1 MSNPVFIALTKRGA
15 KLAASLA
22 SDFNGEWHATRA
34 AAEGAKPTQIIEH
47 VSEHIRDLFLAKR
60 PVVGICASGILIRA
74 VASVMTSKHDDPPL
88 LAMSDDGSVI
98 IPLLGGH
105 HGGNRLAQE
114 LAVKT
119 GGIAAITTAGERAF
133 GIALDE
139 PPAPFVVA
147 DLEQT
152 KTAMLRLIDGKR
164 AKLTVDLPHDLDKRL
179 DAVTK
184 AWRHWLEPIADQ
196 KGELNFCLTL
206 APHATIKADCVFH
219 PQVVT
224 LGLGASRDC
233 PPEEMTELVDK
244 ELAKAKISPKAI
256 KGVYS
261 IDLKADEAAIIK
273 QAERINKRLHLFTA
287 EQLDKETPRLTSP
300 SEIVKREVGCY
311 GVAEGAAL
319 AAVGD
324 SGTLLLPKT
333 RSKNATMAL
342 GLGLSFFS
350 SRKRGKV
357 MLIGIGPGQ
366 SAWRTPEASAM
377 IASADELVGYGFYLN
392 LLGSLAHGKVLREF
406 ALGEEE
412 KRCVYA
418 LEEAG
423 KGKDVA
429 VICSGDAGIYAM
441 GALIYELLAKDKVSQ
456 AAKRSE
462 IITTPGISAL
472 QAAAARSGAILG
484 NDFCAISLSDL
495 LTPYEQI
502 QKRIHAAAQGDF
514 VIAFYNPVSSKRK
527 QAMIKAKEIL
537 LKHRPPNT
545 PVVLAR
551 NLGRDDESITHRNLK
566 DLSVDEI
573 DMLTVVLVGSSASR
587 SFTQGGEVKVFT
599 PRGYAKYLDSE
610 EK

>member
-1 MSNPVFIALTKRGA
+1 MSNPVFIALTKEGA

-34 AAEGAKPTQIIEH
+34 AIAGTKPTQIIEH
-47 VSEHIRDLFLAKR
+47 VSEHTRDLFLAKR

-74 VASVMTSKHDDPPL
+74 VASVATSKHDDPPL

-147 DLEQT
+147 DLEQA
-152 KTAMLRLIDGKR
+152 KVAMLGLIDGKR
-164 AKLTVDLPHDLDKRL
+164 ATLTIDLPEELN
-179 DAVTK
+179 AVAE
-184 AWRHWLEPIADQ
+184 AWRAWLEPIADN

-206 APHATIKADCVFH
+206 APHKTIKSDCVFH
-219 PQVVT
+219 PQVIT

-233 PPEEMTELVDK
+233 PIEEMSDLIDK
-244 ELAKAKISPKAI
+244 ELAKAKISPQAI

-324 SGTLLLPKT
+324 SGVLLLPKT
-333 RSKNATMAL
+333 RSRNATMAL
-342 GLGLSFFS
+342 GLGLASEE

-412 KRCVYA
+412 KRCAYA

-495 LTPYEQI
+495 LTPFEQI

-527 QAMIKAKEIL
+527 QAMQKAKEIL

-551 NLGRDDESITHRNLK
+551 NLGRDDESITHRRLK